1 VQNVREH
8 KWLMTR
14 SGALEVH
21 EHEMYTV
28 QDMHKVANDN
38 GLRIAVRSVVNGLVW
53 YISDP

>member
-1 VQNVREH
+1 
-8 KWLMTR
+8 MTR